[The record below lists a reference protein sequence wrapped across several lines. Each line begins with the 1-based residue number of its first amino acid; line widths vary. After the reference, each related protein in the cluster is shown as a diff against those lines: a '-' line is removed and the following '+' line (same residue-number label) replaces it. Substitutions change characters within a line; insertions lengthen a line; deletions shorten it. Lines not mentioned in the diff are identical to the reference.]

1 MKRGTLFVLTKK
13 WGRNYTGA
21 TLATQYFVDRW
32 TSQFDRIAVFTLEI
46 GNYDNTKQNISVLKC
61 KNEQELLLALKEE
74 NRCDSSTVG
83 YSDDHL
89 GYLLK
94 KANIPYIHTYHGNW
108 PDARWV
114 NADFFIKSFYSSSPT
129 KASPLA
135 SIST

>member
-1 MKRGTLFVLTKK
+1 MKKKTLVVLTKK

-32 TSQFDRIAVFTLEI
+32 TFQFDRIAVFTLEI

-74 NRCDSSTVG
+74 NRCDSSIVG

-94 KANIPYIHTYHGNW
+94 KSKYFVYSHIPW
-108 PDARWV
+108 KLARCPL
-114 NADFFIKSFYSSSPT
+114 DECGFFY
-129 KASPLA
+129 
-135 SIST
+135 